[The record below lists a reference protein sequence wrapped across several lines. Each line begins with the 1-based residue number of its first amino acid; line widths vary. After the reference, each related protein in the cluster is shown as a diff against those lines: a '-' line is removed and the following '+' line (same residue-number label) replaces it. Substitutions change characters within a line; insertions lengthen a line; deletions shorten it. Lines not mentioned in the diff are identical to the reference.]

1 MSVLRLIELV
11 RTRLAMITRLGW
23 GFLAAALILWVIGSA
38 FGWGELRVAG
48 AGLAVLVGFSAL
60 LTMGGMALRLQV
72 DLTPVRVRPGQSSDG
87 ILVAANDGPRR
98 VRSATLE
105 LPVGRTVATF
115 TVPAL
120 APGQSRGFDFDVA
133 TVRRGV
139 ITVGP
144 VTTVRGDPFGLAR
157 REVSWAEAVELF
169 VHPEVVGLPSL
180 DAGLVRDLEGRP
192 TSDPSASDLDFHTLR
207 P

>member
-60 LTMGGMALRLQV
+60 LTLGGMALRLQV

-98 VRSATLE
+98 VRSAMLE
-105 LPVGRTVATF
+105 LPVGRTVAT
-115 TVPAL
+115 L
-120 APGQSRGFDFDVA
+120 
-133 TVRRGV
+133 
-139 ITVGP
+139 
-144 VTTVRGDPFGLAR
+144 
-157 REVSWAEAVELF
+157 
-169 VHPEVVGLPSL
+169 SL
-180 DAGLVRDLEGRP
+180 I
-192 TSDPSASDLDFHTLR
+192 HI
-207 P
+207 